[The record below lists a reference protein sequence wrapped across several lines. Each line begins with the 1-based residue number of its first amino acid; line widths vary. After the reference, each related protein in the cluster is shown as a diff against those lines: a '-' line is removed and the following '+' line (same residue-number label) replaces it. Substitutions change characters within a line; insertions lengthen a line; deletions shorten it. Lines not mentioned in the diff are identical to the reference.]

1 MMINCV
7 SYKIKIDHHLSFSD
21 YKLMIHLSGYQLT
34 DNVYTDCLS
43 FGLCN

>member
-34 DNVYTDCLS
+34 DNFYTDCLS